1 MLKKITLMLLV
12 ILLVSCQSSTVNSDE
27 VNLQKYEAY
36 YQSILDSDSFQE
48 KSEYFS
54 IEAVM
59 NMVEGAYRF
68 SVIIDEPL
76 VAMYNIEMMA
86 IIDDGS
92 VSVNYDTVMPASGIF
107 DRSYNMLPYQS
118 NETSGFPSGI
128 IVDGLCDNSR
138 VTLLIL
144 VAWKNETSTE
154 SFRQF
159 FRLVADVDTKVE
171 VDKKEETDNTAETD
185 NTVETDNK
193 TNAQQ

>member
-1 MLKKITLMLLV
+1 MLRKIGVLILI
-12 ILLVSCQSSTVNSDE
+12 ILLIGCQNTAVSSDE
-27 VNLQKYEAY
+27 INLQKYEAY
-36 YQSILDSDSFQE
+36 YQSILDNDNFLE

-68 SVIIDEPL
+68 SVIIDDPQ
-76 VAMYNIEMMA
+76 VAMYSIEMMA

-92 VSVNYDTVMPASGIF
+92 VSINYQTVMPASGIF

-128 IVDGLCDNSR
+128 IVDGLCDSSR
-138 VTLLIL
+138 VTLLIM
-144 VAWKNETSTE
+144 VAWKNEASTE

-159 FRLVADVDTKVE
+159 FRLVADVDKKPDA
-171 VDKKEETDNTAETD
+171 DKKVD
-185 NTVETDNK
+185 VE
-193 TNAQQ
+193 

>member
-1 MLKKITLMLLV
+1 MLLV